1 MFTSCVSWNVVPP
14 VLLYIYFQKK
24 RILLYLLSI
33 PVFLNFAII
42 HYGYFFM
49 LFNILQQSISLYAFT
64 VAYLAS
70 PVLCDL
76 WRIMVGNCFDCYVLP
91 YVILTIIA

>member
-1 MFTSCVSWNVVPP
+1 MDV
-14 VLLYIYFQKK
+14 
-24 RILLYLLSI
+24 
-33 PVFLNFAII
+33 
-42 HYGYFFM
+42 FFM
-49 LFNILQQSISLYAFT
+49 LFNILQQRISLYAFT

-76 WRIMVGNCFDCYVLP
+76 WRIIVGNCFDCYVLP